1 MPPSDPKREYD
12 IYTQLQKRGLP
23 LALSRGRLS
32 DEMSLQEMSL
42 QEMEDRALRVR
53 MPAITKVPLEEL
65 DDAELDE

>member
-32 DEMSLQEMSL
+32 DEMSLQEM
-42 QEMEDRALRVR
+42 EDRALRVR

>member
-12 IYTQLQKRGLP
+12 IYTQLQKRGIP

-32 DEMSLQEMSL
+32 DEMSL